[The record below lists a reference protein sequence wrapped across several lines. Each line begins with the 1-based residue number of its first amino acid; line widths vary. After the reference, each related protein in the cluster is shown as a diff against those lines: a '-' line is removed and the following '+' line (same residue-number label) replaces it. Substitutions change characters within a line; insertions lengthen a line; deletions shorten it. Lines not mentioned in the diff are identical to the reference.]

1 LVGASRKRFVA
12 GVLEP
17 DEPALADNNRRDLAT
32 AVLTALLLQR
42 KLWGVRVHNVVAT
55 SDAISIVEALRV
67 AQDQTSGQ
75 S

>member
-1 LVGASRKRFVA
+1 
-12 GVLEP
+12 
-17 DEPALADNNRRDLAT
+17 
-32 AVLTALLLQR
+32 VLTALLLQR

-67 AQDQTSGQ
+67 AQEQTSGQ